1 VATSERLI
9 GKYNGTDNETLVVF
23 TAAMHGNERA
33 GVDGLMKLFAYLGT
47 SSKNNL
53 SPTVYGKIIGLT
65 GNEKAFKSG
74 KRYIEKDMNRC
85 WLPEDMNRITNAPI
99 NSLQNEDLE
108 IRQFLETLS
117 PELSGVREMFMLDL
131 HTTSSEGGIFCI
143 SGQKNEAI
151 HLAHKLGVPVV
162 LGLLEGLQGTTLQYF
177 DIANTGIDTISIAF
191 EAGHHDDPLS
201 AERCFQACL
210 RFLKGAGCLQVSEDF
225 SGIINND
232 AGLGNSLPEI
242 VKVTYRQ
249 PVEKNSEWR
258 MKPGYRNFQKVC
270 AGESL
275 ATYEGK
281 EVVSPA
287 DGYLLMPL
295 YQVQG
300 KDGFFIAEEIFPGYK
315 K

>member
-9 GKYNGTDNETLVVF
+9 GKYNGTDNGTLVVF

-53 SPTVYGKIIGLT
+53 SPPVKGNIIGLI
-65 GNEKAFKSG
+65 GNLKAYG
-74 KRYIEKDMNRC
+74 AGRRYITKDMNRS
-85 WLPEDMNRITNAPI
+85 WLPEDINRITKAPI
-99 NSLQNEDLE
+99 DSLQDEDLE
-108 IRQFLETLS
+108 IRQFLDALI
-117 PELSGVREMFMLDL
+117 PELPGISKMFLLDL

-143 SGQKNEAI
+143 TGQKNEAI
-151 HLAHKLGVPVV
+151 RLAHDLGVPVV

-191 EAGHHDDPLS
+191 EAGHHDDPHS
-201 AERCFQACL
+201 AECCFRASM
-210 RFLKGAGCLQVSEDF
+210 RFLQGVGCLEKSEALPTIMNDDNE
-225 SGIINND
+225 SGNPH
-232 AGLGNSLPEI
+232 PEI
-242 VKVTYRQ
+242 VKVTFRQ
-249 PVEKNSEWR
+249 PVEKNSEWN
-258 MKPGYRNFQKVC
+258 MHPGYRNFQKVC

-281 EVVSPA
+281 EIVSPA

-295 YQVQG
+295 YQPQG
-300 KDGFFIAEEIFPGYK
+300 KDGFFIAEEIFPGA
-315 K
+315 